1 MVGEDIA
8 EMKSQ
13 IDQRAKT
20 LRPAI
25 EEAKTFEDLFGE
37 ISDED
42 SDKLEYFDEVD
53 TAVAFFTVASE
64 LIDTYTE
71 ELFVQRIIDDEALED
86 DDVKGSVVVDQLS
99 RKGKYDVLRHF
110 EILEEGTNN
119 DIEDVVHFRDSLV
132 HDPEK
137 VFSEKDLNVL
147 SSRFETALDLIDDL
161 DQRI

>member
-25 EEAKTFEDLFGE
+25 KEAKTFEDLFGE

-71 ELFVQRIIDDEALED
+71 ELFVQRIIDDEFLAD
-86 DDVKGSVVVDQLS
+86 DGVKGSVVVDQLS
-99 RKGKYDVLRHF
+99 RKGKYNILRHF

-119 DIEDVVHFRDSLV
+119 QIKDVVHFRDSLV

-147 SSRFETALDLIDDL
+147 SSRFETALGLIDDL